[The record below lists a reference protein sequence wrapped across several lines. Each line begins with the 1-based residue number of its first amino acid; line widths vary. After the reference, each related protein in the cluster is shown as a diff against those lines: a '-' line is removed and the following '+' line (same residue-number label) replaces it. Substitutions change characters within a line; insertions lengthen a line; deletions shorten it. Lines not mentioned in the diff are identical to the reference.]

1 MERRQKP
8 TVFAFSITGPSS
20 CNWWVLRGSNS
31 RHSPC
36 KGDALPTELST
47 RRRAGIFRRG
57 SLGACAGRPVRKSP
71 LVYRILERFA
81 SPELRYARGLDLDR
95 RPGAR
100 IAALP
105 RGALSHVE
113 RTEPDQR
120 DDIAFLQ

>member
-47 RRRAGIFRRG
+47 RGRAGIFGVFLDARE
-57 SLGACAGRPVRKSP
+57 SRPVRKSP
-71 LVYRILERFA
+71 LVYRILQRFA
-81 SPELRYARGLDLDR
+81 SPELRYPRSLDLDR
-95 RPGAR
+95 RPRAR
-100 IAALP
+100 IAALS
-105 RGALSHVE
+105 RGTLANV
-113 RTEPDQR
+113 
-120 DDIAFLQ
+120 